1 RKCTMLENTIHPF
14 FGGEML
20 LFGASSIHRQI
31 ILFIGTDDQQFLSY
45 NPYLASAGY
54 VITFKRKNGL
64 QAIQIMPLVIIYY
77 YFRLSLRPASN
88 NYASIFASNVLPV
101 IA

>member
-1 RKCTMLENTIHPF
+1 MLENTIHPF

-45 NPYLASAGY
+45 NPLFT
-54 VITFKRKNGL
+54 IEKL
-64 QAIQIMPLVIIYY
+64 
-77 YFRLSLRPASN
+77 
-88 NYASIFASNVLPV
+88 IFL
-101 IA
+101 

>member
-1 RKCTMLENTIHPF
+1 TMLENTIHPF

-45 NPYLASAGY
+45 NPDQTSCPH
-54 VITFKRKNGL
+54 F
-64 QAIQIMPLVIIYY
+64 VIIFELVCFVKYSMIDKTY
-77 YFRLSLRPASN
+77 QMRYTDNKAFVRNKSVLRYFYETAK
-88 NYASIFASNVLPV
+88 
-101 IA
+101 